1 MGRPRSFLRYGMQPL
16 ALATFMYR
24 CNQQPQYPYPI
35 HTIRGI
41 CEWQLQFSFHAL
53 GMDNMAEEKTFR
65 LFNHD
70 VVVLDCTFCEKLY
83 SLPLNSDQRCSLFS
97 IKKHSSHLSFTD
109 LSLLSS
115 SLLFSL
121 SYPPFVK
128 LLSVKCVGVTVFVC
142 QEPNVLHRLQM
153 SAALSSVLEAVDF
166 RTASAASALPLPL
179 PPKCSYFTSSYP
191 THLFGSG
198 WQNQPLPLPLP
209 KPW

>member
-24 CNQQPQYPYPI
+24 RNQQPQYPYPI

-53 GMDNMAEEKTFR
+53 GMDNMAEENTFR
-65 LFNHD
+65 LFNYD

-83 SLPLNSDQRCSLFS
+83 SLPLNSDQSCSLFS

-121 SYPPFVK
+121 SSPPFVK

-153 SAALSSVLEAVDF
+153 SAALRLPM
-166 RTASAASALPLPL
+166 AAPS
-179 PPKCSYFTSSYP
+179 
-191 THLFGSG
+191 
-198 WQNQPLPLPLP
+198 QPRGFLQE
-209 KPW
+209 